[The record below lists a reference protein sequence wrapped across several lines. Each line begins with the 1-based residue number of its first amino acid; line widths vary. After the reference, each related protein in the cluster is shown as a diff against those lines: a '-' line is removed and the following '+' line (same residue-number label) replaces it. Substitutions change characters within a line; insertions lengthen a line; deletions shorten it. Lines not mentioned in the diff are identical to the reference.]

1 MVMSNPLIYGKESSM
16 SKNMQASPMQVTHEC
31 EAVTPADEDHLS
43 AWADLGLKRW
53 ILGVDP

>member
-1 MVMSNPLIYGKESSM
+1 M